1 MGVVGAR
8 HTHPRL
14 KGPNFPG
21 QRLAFLLS
29 DFPDVIAGFA
39 LAEAFFL
46 PKRRGNRQESD
57 GGSRSLV
64 VPVMARPDA

>member
-29 DFPDVIAGFA
+29 DFQEDVM
-39 LAEAFFL
+39 LVL
-46 PKRRGNRQESD
+46 RWLTR
-57 GGSRSLV
+57 GSRILSV
-64 VPVMARPDA
+64 QQHAD